1 MRSNE
6 SMTIIYNKQELK
18 DRRRKLRSDD
28 TKPEQILW
36 QNVKNRNLKNSK
48 FRRQFSFGYYIVDFY
63 CKEKKLVIELDGDS
77 HFTERGK
84 EYDLQRDNYLKG
96 LGLKILR
103 ITNDEIFSNLQNVLD
118 KISEFL

>member
-18 DRRRKLRSDD
+18 DRRRKLRSDN